1 MFASFPFRT
10 AKKILFGTGMVQ
22 QVGPELKSAGAT
34 NAVVVTDVT
43 IREAGWA
50 DSVQS
55 SLEQAGIRSKV
66 WDGSEAEPSVEVGQ
80 EAIEFARSGGFDSVV
95 GLGGGSAMD
104 IAKATAVSLKNEGSI
119 MGWIKDGFSNPLA
132 PLALCPTTAGTGSEV
147 SDTAVF
153 ATPELKVGLVSS
165 MLYPNVAL
173 VDPGLTVSMP
183 AKVTANTGID
193 ALCHA
198 IEGYQSV
205 QANLLTDALAV
216 ESMRLVNRY
225 LRAAYCNGRDIEAR
239 EAMALSSL
247 LAGIVMGNADTTIGH
262 ACGYAYVY
270 PATKLHYPH
279 GYAIA
284 VTLPYVMEYNAI
296 AQLEKHAN
304 IARVLGENIEN
315 LSTRDAA
322 FLAPLAFKKLMADLG
337 LPTSLKAVDVEK
349 DMLPVIARNV
359 LKSPN
364 HCRRNPREVTEE
376 GMMELFEHAYE
387 GKLACEE

>member
-10 AKKILFGTGMVQ
+10 AKKILFGTGMVE
-22 QVGPELKSAGAT
+22 QVGSELKSAGAT
-34 NAVVVTDVT
+34 NAVVVTDRT
-43 IREAGWA
+43 IQEAGWVEQ
-50 DSVQS
+50 VQS
-55 SLEQAGIRSKV
+55 SLEKAGIHSKA
-66 WDGSEAEPSVEVGQ
+66 WDGSEAEPSVEVGEQ
-80 EAIEFARSGGFDSVV
+80 AIDFARSGGFDSVV
-95 GLGGGSAMD
+95 GLGGGSSMD
-104 IAKATAVSLKNEGSI
+104 IAKAVAVSLTNEGSI
-119 MGWIKDGFSNPLA
+119 MGWIKDGFTSALA
-132 PLALCPTTAGTGSEV
+132 PLVLCPTTAGTGSEV

-165 MLYPNVAL
+165 MLYPDVAI

-183 AKVTANTGID
+183 GPVTANTGID

-216 ESMRLVNRY
+216 ESMRLTNTY
-225 LRAAYCNGRDIEAR
+225 LRTAYCNGKDIEAR
-239 EAMALSSL
+239 EGMALASL

-296 AQLEKHAN
+296 AQMEKHAN
-304 IARVLGENIEN
+304 IARVLGEDIEG
-315 LSTRDAA
+315 LSLRDAA
-322 FLAPLAFKKLMADLG
+322 FLAPLAFKKLMVDLG
-337 LPTSLKAVDVEK
+337 LPTSLKAMDVEK
-349 DMLPVIARNV
+349 DMLPMIARNV

-376 GMMELFEHAYE
+376 GMIDLFEHAYE
-387 GKLACEE
+387 GKLA

>member
-10 AKKILFGTGMVQ
+10 AKKILFGTGMVE
-22 QVGPELKSAGAT
+22 QVGSELKSAGAT
-34 NAVVVTDVT
+34 NAVVVTDRT

-50 DSVQS
+50 EQVQS
-55 SLEQAGIRSKV
+55 SLEKTGIRSEV
-66 WDGSEAEPSVEVGQ
+66 WDGSEAEPSVEVGEQ
-80 EAIEFARSGGFDSVV
+80 AIDFARSGGFDSVV
-95 GLGGGSAMD
+95 GLGGGSSMD
-104 IAKATAVSLKNEGSI
+104 IAKAVAVALTNEGSI
-119 MGWIKDGFSNPLA
+119 MGWIKDGFTNALA
-132 PLALCPTTAGTGSEV
+132 PLVLCPTTAGTGSEV

-153 ATPELKVGLVSS
+153 ATPELKAGLVSS
-165 MLYPNVAL
+165 MLYPDVAI

-183 AKVTANTGID
+183 GPVTANTGID

-205 QANLLTDALAV
+205 QASLLTDALAV
-216 ESMRLVNRY
+216 ESMRLTNTY
-225 LRAAYCNGRDIEAR
+225 LRVAYCNGRDIEAR
-239 EAMALSSL
+239 EGMALASL

-296 AQLEKHAN
+296 AQMEKHAN
-304 IARVLGENIEN
+304 IARVLGEDIEG
-315 LSTRDAA
+315 LSLRDAA
-322 FLAPLAFKKLMADLG
+322 FLAPLAFKKLMVDLG
-337 LPTSLKAVDVEK
+337 LPTSLKAMDVEK
-349 DMLPVIARNV
+349 DMLPMIARNV

-376 GMMELFEHAYE
+376 GMIDLFEHAYE

>member
-10 AKKILFGTGMVQ
+10 AKKILFGTGMVE
-22 QVGPELKSAGAT
+22 QVGSELKSAAAR
-34 NAVVVTDVT
+34 NAVVVTDRT

-50 DSVQS
+50 EKVQS
-55 SLEQAGIRSKV
+55 SLEDAGIRSKV
-66 WDGSEAEPSVEVGQ
+66 WDGSEAEPSVEVGEQ
-80 EAIEFARSGGFDSVV
+80 AIDFARSGGFDSVV
-95 GLGGGSAMD
+95 GLGGGSSMD
-104 IAKATAVSLKNEGSI
+104 IAKAVAVALANEGSI
-119 MGWIKDGFSNPLA
+119 MGWIKDGFTNALA

-165 MLYPNVAL
+165 MLYPDVAII
-173 VDPGLTVSMP
+173 DPGLTVSMP
-183 AKVTANTGID
+183 GPVTANTGID

-216 ESMRLVNRY
+216 ESMRLTNSY

-239 EAMALSSL
+239 EGMALASL

-296 AQLEKHAN
+296 AQMEKHAN
-304 IARVLGENIEN
+304 IARVLGEDIEG
-315 LSTRDAA
+315 LSQRDAA
-322 FLAPLAFKKLMADLG
+322 FLAPLAFKKLMVDVG
-337 LPTSLKAVDVEK
+337 LPTSLKAMDVEK
-349 DMLPVIARNV
+349 DMLPMIARNV

-376 GMMELFEHAYE
+376 GMIDLFEHAYE